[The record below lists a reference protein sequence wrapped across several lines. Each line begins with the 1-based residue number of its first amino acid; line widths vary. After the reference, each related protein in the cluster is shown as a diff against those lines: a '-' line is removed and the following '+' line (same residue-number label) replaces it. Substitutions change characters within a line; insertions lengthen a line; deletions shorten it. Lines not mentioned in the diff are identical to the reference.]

1 MNQPTVS
8 RGNSAYMPVESGW
21 RSFRGSP
28 TLTQMRWDRFFEDLE
43 DQLAAEWEAER
54 AALDSEAERLRVSRL
69 HLRTRMVGFAQAAEA
84 TLAIDLVDGSLL
96 EAAVTSVGADWI
108 AARPARAPSALA
120 EPSIVLVPLTAIRAV
135 GAPHGELLRSAREPT
150 SESRLAERVT
160 FGFALRDLARRRAGV
175 TLGAAAGRAL
185 TGTID
190 RVGADHL
197 DLALHDTDSPRRS
210 AAVSGFRILPFSA
223 VAWVR
228 VSATTGVVTP

>member
-1 MNQPTVS
+1 
-8 RGNSAYMPVESGW
+8 
-21 RSFRGSP
+21 
-28 TLTQMRWDRFFEDLE
+28 MRWDRFFEDLE

-69 HLRTRMVGFAQAAEA
+69 QLRTRMVGFAQAAEA
-84 TLAIDLVDGSLL
+84 LAIDLVDGSLL

-108 AARPARAPSALA
+108 AARPARTPSALA
-120 EPSIVLVPLTAIRAV
+120 EPSIVLVPLAAIRAV
-135 GAPHGELLRSAREPT
+135 GASHGELLRSAREPA

-175 TLGAAAGRAL
+175 TLGTGAGRAL

-197 DLALHDTDSPRRS
+197 DIALHDADSPRRA
-210 AAVSGFRILPFSA
+210 AAVSAFRILPFSA

-228 VSATTGVVTP
+228 VSATTGVITP